1 MEKKITEEEFDS
13 IVKANSKLP
22 ARPTVRWTKEKEQ
35 ILMLCYENYGKDYN
49 KMQTKFTENVTI
61 GALKNRLYKILKERN
76 ERDD

>member
-1 MEKKITEEEFDS
+1 
-13 IVKANSKLP
+13 
-22 ARPTVRWTKEKEQ
+22 
-35 ILMLCYENYGKDYN
+35 MLCYENYGKDYN